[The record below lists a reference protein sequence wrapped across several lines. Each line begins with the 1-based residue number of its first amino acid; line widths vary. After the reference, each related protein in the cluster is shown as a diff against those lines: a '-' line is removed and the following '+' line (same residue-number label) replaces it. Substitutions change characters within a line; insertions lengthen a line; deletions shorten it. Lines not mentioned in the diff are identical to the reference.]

1 LENGSSRHPHVL
13 RTADTTRTHYVS
25 EVGQGSQLILCS
37 VKLKSS
43 SKVPV
48 ASCLPQHQDVA
59 MGNGLRV
66 GLWGKGLK
74 NRHWQDRKLRVPRNG
89 LPLTDGVMVHPW
101 QRVSLLQPRGL
112 SPHSHFSGQGCHC
125 HLHSRGGQPQKKCVA
140 PLTHFPCQGFW
151 NRDSV
156 LGNQKI

>member
-89 LPLTDGVMVHPW
+89 LYPTDGCHGPPLAEG
-101 QRVSLLQPRGL
+101 QPYTATRTQPTLSLQWTGL
-112 SPHSHFSGQGCHC
+112 SLSFAHQRWAVPEVGRPSYS
-125 HLHSRGGQPQKKCVA
+125 L
-140 PLTHFPCQGFW
+140 PLPG
-151 NRDSV
+151 
-156 LGNQKI
+156 LLE